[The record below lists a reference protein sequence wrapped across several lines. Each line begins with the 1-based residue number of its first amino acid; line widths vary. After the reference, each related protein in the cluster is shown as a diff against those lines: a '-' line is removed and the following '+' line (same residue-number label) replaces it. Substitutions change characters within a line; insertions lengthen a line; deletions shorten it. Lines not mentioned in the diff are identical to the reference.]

1 MTAIDRNAAMS
12 ALPRAFHAFLGRFA
26 RLTAIQANAIPVVLA
41 GEDCVLVA
49 PAASGKTEA
58 ALAPLCERLTR
69 NPADSGVG
77 LLYLVPTRALANDT
91 ETRVR
96 GPAGMLGLVAT
107 VRTGDRP
114 AALAARRTDLLV
126 TTPESLD
133 SMLCR
138 QAEVFG
144 HVRAV
149 VIDEAHQLDGTARGD
164 QLRVLLRRLSAWH
177 AKPRPQH
184 VAMTAT
190 VADPEAMGLRL
201 FGREVPAIRAGMERP
216 VQVSWADD
224 VADAARAIRTAGLT
238 KAIFFCNSR
247 RRTEQVG
254 AELARVGPWPR
265 ERVMVHHG
273 SLSRKEREEVEAA
286 FRRFE
291 AGLLVSTNT
300 MELGVDIGDV
310 DAVALVG
317 SPDSL
322 ASFYQRVGRGC
333 RRRTGMRAWC
343 IPSDPEDAARFRDIV
358 AALEQGEM
366 PSVDHDPDLSVIVQ
380 QTFSVLYGMRRPVAR
395 RWLVELLKVLA
406 EPPVVDQI
414 LDHLVAEGWLT
425 STALGGLVA
434 STPLMDMGERGRI
447 HSNIADSRTV
457 KVVDDATGRVLGHVS
472 AAAIDQGRVAMAGRE
487 WEVAGSAR
495 GTMRLAARTAT
506 GEGSALM
513 FAPRLDVGAFARY
526 LPPSLRTR

>member
-1 MTAIDRNAAMS
+1 MTAIDRTAAMT
-12 ALPRAFHAFLGRFA
+12 ALPRAFHAYLGRFA
-26 RLTAIQANAIPVVLA
+26 RLTPIQARAIPVVLA
-41 GEDCVLVA
+41 GGDCVLVA

-58 ALAPLCERLTR
+58 ALAPLCERLLR
-69 NPADSGVG
+69 DPAPAGVG
-77 LLYLVPTRALANDT
+77 LVYVVPTRALANDT
-91 ETRVR
+91 EARVR
-96 GPAGMLGLVAT
+96 GPAGALGLIAT

-114 AALAARRTDLLV
+114 AALAARGTDLLI

-138 QAEVFG
+138 QSDVFA
-144 HVRAV
+144 HVRSV
-149 VIDEAHQLDGTARGD
+149 VVDEAHQVDGTLRGD
-164 QLRVLLRRLSAWH
+164 QLRVLLRRLAGWH
-177 AKPRPQH
+177 AKPRPQM

-190 VADPEAMGLRL
+190 VADPEAMGVRL
-201 FGREVPAIRAGMERP
+201 LGREVPVVRAASDRP
-216 VQVSWADD
+216 VQVSWAEDP
-224 VADAARAIRTAGLT
+224 VDAARAIRAAGLT

-247 RRTEQVG
+247 RRTEQVAALLSG
-254 AELARVGPWPR
+254 GGPWPR

-273 SLSRKEREEVEAA
+273 SLSRKEREEVESA

-317 SPDSL
+317 APDSL

-333 RRRTGMRAWC
+333 RRRAGMRAWC
-343 IPSDPEDAARFRDIV
+343 VPDDEKDAARFRDIV

-366 PSVDHDPDLSVIVQ
+366 PAVDHAPDLSVIVQ
-380 QTFSVLYGMRRPVAR
+380 QVFSVLYGMRRPMAR

-406 EPPVVDQI
+406 DPPVVEQI
-414 LDHLVAEGWLT
+414 LDHLVVEGWL
-425 STALGGLVA
+425 APAPRGALVA
-434 STPLMDMGERGRI
+434 STALMDMGERGRI

-457 KVVDDATGRVLGHVS
+457 KVVDDDTGRVLGHVS
-472 AAAIDQGRVAMAGRE
+472 AAAIDRGRVALAGRE

-495 GTMRLAARTAT
+495 GTMRLSARSAGGS
-506 GEGSALM
+506 GEAPL

-526 LPPSLRTR
+526 LPESLRDR

>member
-1 MTAIDRNAAMS
+1 MTAIDRNGAMT
-12 ALPRAFHAFLGRFA
+12 ALPRAFHAFLGSFA
-26 RLTAIQANAIPVVLA
+26 RLTAIQAHAIPKVLA
-41 GEDCVLVA
+41 GDDCVLVA

-58 ALAPLCERLTR
+58 ALAPLCERLVR
-69 NPADSGVG
+69 EAPPGGVR
-77 LLYLVPTRALANDT
+77 LLYIVPTRALANDT

-96 GPAGMLGLVAT
+96 GPAGMMGLVAT

-114 AALAARRTDLLV
+114 VALAARRTDLLI

-138 QAEVFG
+138 QADVFKN
-144 HVRAV
+144 VRAV
-149 VIDEAHQLDGTARGD
+149 VVDEAHQVDGTSRGD
-164 QLRVLLRRLSAWH
+164 QLRILLRRLSAWH

-190 VADPEAMGLRL
+190 VADPEAMGQRL
-201 FGREVPAIRAGMERP
+201 FGREVSIIQAGLDRP
-216 VQVSWADD
+216 VHVSWADN
-224 VADAARAIRTAGLT
+224 VAAAAQAIRAAGLT

-247 RRTEQVG
+247 RRTEEVG
-254 AELARVGPWPR
+254 AELTRVSPWPR

-273 SLSRKEREEVEAA
+273 SLSRKEREEVETA

-291 AGLLVSTNT
+291 AGLLVSTST

-317 SPDSL
+317 APDSL

-333 RRRTGMRAWC
+333 RRRAGMLAWC
-343 IPSDPEDAARFRDIV
+343 IPADDNDAARFRDIV
-358 AALEQGEM
+358 AALEHGEM
-366 PSVDHDPDLSVIVQ
+366 PVIQYVPDRSVIVQ
-380 QTFSVLYGMRRPVAR
+380 QTFSVLYGLRRPLAR
-395 RWLVELLKVLA
+395 RWIIELLKILA
-406 EPPVVDQI
+406 EPPVIEQI
-414 LDHLVAEGWLT
+414 LDHLVTEGWLT
-425 STALGGLVA
+425 PTAMGGLVA
-434 STPLMDMGERGRI
+434 STALMDMGEHGRI

-472 AAAIDQGRVAMAGRE
+472 AAAADQGRVAMAGRE
-487 WEVAGSAR
+487 WEVASTTRGVLRLSAR
-495 GTMRLAARTAT
+495 AAT
-506 GEGSALM
+506 GEGGALM

-526 LPPSLRTR
+526 LPETLRNR